1 MASAGTIKIIRAG
14 PRMGRPARDLSATVA
29 CSQRQGTFTPER
41 GDASNIRPCSRSGL
55 SSGLRGPGH
64 LQMPKAS
71 DADHAGGGE
80 DHAGQEEGGL
90 EAAKE

>member
-29 CSQRQGTFTPER
+29 CSQRQWTFTPSLR
-41 GDASNIRPCSRSGL
+41 CINIRPCSRSDL

-64 LQMPKAS
+64 LQMPEAP
-71 DADHAGGGE
+71 DANHAGGSE
-80 DHAGQEEGGL
+80 DHAGQEQGDL